1 MRHLKRGRKLGRS
14 SSHRRALIRN
24 LTASL
29 FTHGRIITT
38 VEKAKEAQRF
48 AEALI
53 TFARKAA
60 ALGDGDDDRAKR
72 LHYFRQVLSRLD
84 HKPATRTLFNEIG
97 PAMAERNGGYT
108 RILRLAK
115 NRLGDNASQA
125 VFELVD
131 YQPQEAAADAS

>member
-14 SSHRRALIRN
+14 ASHRRALIRN

-29 FTHGRIITT
+29 FLHGRIITT
-38 VEKAKEAQRF
+38 VEKAKEARRF

-53 TFARKAA
+53 TFARKGHAA
-60 ALGDGDDDRAKR
+60 DTQEKK
-72 LHYFRQVLSRLD
+72 LHYFRQIHSRLD
-84 HKPATRTLFNEIG
+84 HKDATRKVFNEIG

-125 VFELVD
+125 VFELVNHD
-131 YQPQEAAADAS
+131 PQAAADAS